1 LFTQQLILGSEFE
14 EMRIMENVQAI
25 NQEPVQ
31 SERQKRVKKFF
42 KNLFQR
48 KIVLVSSIGLLVI
61 IFTAVFAP
69 LISPYDPNAQ
79 VLSEA
84 LQGPSAAHIFGTDN
98 YGRDILS
105 RIFYGGR
112 VSLIVG
118 VAAVL
123 GACVIGTFFG
133 MVAGFFGGWIDD
145 VINRISEAIRAI
157 PQIVLAMSLCA
168 IFGGGVVNL
177 AIILGISNIAVYIR
191 MMRGQVLSVKE
202 QDYIMAAKLQGNK
215 SFRLMM
221 KHILPNCVSPIIV
234 QMTLQIG
241 QTILA
246 EAGLS
251 FLGLGISAPT
261 ASWGSIVSDGRQY
274 LLQNPWF
281 SIAPGIC
288 IALLVIFLNTIGDG
302 VRDVLDPRMRGRR

>member
-1 LFTQQLILGSEFE
+1 MQQLILGSEFE
-14 EMRIMENVQAI
+14 EIRIMENVQEI
-25 NQEPVQ
+25 KTEKIE
-31 SERQKRVKKFF
+31 SESRKRTKKFF
-42 KNLFQR
+42 KSLFKR
-48 KIVLVSSIGLLVI
+48 KIVLVSAIGLLLI
-61 IFTAVFAP
+61 IFSAVFAP

-84 LQGPSAAHIFGTDN
+84 LQGPSASHIFGTDN

-133 MVAGFFGGWIDD
+133 MVSGFFGGWVDD

-215 SFRLMM
+215 SFRMMM

>member
-1 LFTQQLILGSEFE
+1 
-14 EMRIMENVQAI
+14 MENVQAI

>member
-1 LFTQQLILGSEFE
+1 
-14 EMRIMENVQAI
+14 MENVQEI
-25 NQEPVQ
+25 KTEKIE
-31 SERQKRVKKFF
+31 SESRKRTKKFF
-42 KNLFQR
+42 KSLFKR
-48 KIVLVSSIGLLVI
+48 KIVLVSAIGLLLI
-61 IFTAVFAP
+61 IFSAVFAP

-84 LQGPSAAHIFGTDN
+84 LQGPSASHIFGTDN

-133 MVAGFFGGWIDD
+133 MVSGFFGGWVDD

-215 SFRLMM
+215 SFRMMM

>member
-1 LFTQQLILGSEFE
+1 MQQLILGSEFE
-14 EMRIMENVQAI
+14 EIRIMENVQEI
-25 NQEPVQ
+25 KTEKIE
-31 SERQKRVKKFF
+31 SESRKRTKKFF
-42 KNLFQR
+42 KSLFKR
-48 KIVLVSSIGLLVI
+48 KIVLVSAIGLLLI
-61 IFTAVFAP
+61 IFSAVFAP

-84 LQGPSAAHIFGTDN
+84 LQGPSASHIFGTDN

-133 MVAGFFGGWIDD
+133 MVSGFFGGWVDD

-215 SFRLMM
+215 SFRMMM

-246 EAGLS
+246 EAGRS

>member
-1 LFTQQLILGSEFE
+1 MQQLILGSEFE
-14 EMRIMENVQAI
+14 EIRIMENVQEI
-25 NQEPVQ
+25 KTETIE
-31 SERQKRVKKFF
+31 SESRKRTKKFIKSLF
-42 KNLFQR
+42 KR
-48 KIVLVSSIGLLVI
+48 KIVLVSAIGLLLI
-61 IFTAVFAP
+61 IFSAVFAP

-84 LQGPSAAHIFGTDN
+84 LQGPSASHIFGTDN

-133 MVAGFFGGWIDD
+133 MVSGFFGGWIDD

-215 SFRLMM
+215 SFRMMM

>member
-1 LFTQQLILGSEFE
+1 MIE
-14 EMRIMENVQAI
+14 
-25 NQEPVQ
+25 Q
-31 SERQKRVKKFF
+31 SEKRKKITQFF
-42 KNLFQR
+42 KTLFKR
-48 KIVLVSSIGLLVI
+48 KIVLISVIGLLLI

-69 LISPYDPNAQ
+69 VISPYDPDAQ
-79 VLSEA
+79 A
-84 LQGPSAAHIFGTDN
+84 LTDALKGPSSEHLLGTDN

-118 VAAVL
+118 VAAVV
-123 GACVIGTFFG
+123 GACIIGTFFG
-133 MVAGFFGGWIDD
+133 MVSGFFGGWIDD
-145 VINRISEAIRAI
+145 LINRIAEAIRAV
-157 PQIVLAMSLCA
+157 PQIVLAMALCA
-168 IFGGGVVNL
+168 VFGGGMVNL

-191 MMRGQVLSVKE
+191 MMRGQVLSIKE
-202 QDYIMAAKLQGNK
+202 QDYIMAARLQGNK

-261 ASWGSIVSDGRQY
+261 ASWGSLVSDGRAY

-281 SIAPGIC
+281 SLAPGIC
-288 IALLVIFLNTIGDG
+288 IALLVVFLNTIGDG
-302 VRDVLDPRMRGRR
+302 VRDTLDPRMRGRN